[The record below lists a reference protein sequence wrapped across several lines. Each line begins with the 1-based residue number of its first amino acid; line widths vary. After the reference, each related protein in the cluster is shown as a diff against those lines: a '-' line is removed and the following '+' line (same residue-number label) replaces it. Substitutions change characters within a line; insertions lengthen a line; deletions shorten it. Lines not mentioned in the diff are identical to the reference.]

1 MKLLKK
7 TTIAAA
13 MIATTLIGS
22 NFLVAQTTQNV
33 GATSTTTTPQKTI
46 AFRST
51 NWQHKHIHDV
61 AKAEKLVN
69 SLEKIGCEVNQF
81 DHNGHLDVKYR
92 CATWKS
98 ITVENEKFQKEWA
111 AWLASQGLETIVVN
125 PVPEPGLE
133 VVRFR
138 RSDWR
143 NVHMDDA
150 TKAAQLLS
158 TLKMIGCE
166 ADQHEHDGHVDI
178 RFRCNQWQSIALQNH
193 ASAVSWQEWLKNLEF
208 ETEHSH

>member
-1 MKLLKK
+1 MKLLKQ

-33 GATSTTTTPQKTI
+33 GAKTTSSQKKI

-61 AKAEKLVN
+61 AKAEKLVA

-81 DHNGHLDVKYR
+81 DHSGHLDVKYR

-111 AWLASQGLETIVVN
+111 TWLAGQGLETIVVN
-125 PVPEPGLE
+125 PLPEPGLE

-138 RSDWR
+138 RSEWR
-143 NVHMDDA
+143 NVHLDDA
-150 TKAAQLLS
+150 TKASQLLS

-166 ADQHEHDGHVDI
+166 ADQH
-178 RFRCNQWQSIALQNH
+178 
-193 ASAVSWQEWLKNLEF
+193 
-208 ETEHSH
+208 